1 MNPTSSIP
9 IDLKQSG
16 LSADKAKEKKL
27 KNACADFE
35 AIILRQMLST
45 MRKSVPKTGLFHGGY
60 AEDLYQSMHDEMLTE
75 KLAHGKGMG
84 LGEALYQQLSGNIRK
99 QAGK

>member
-1 MNPTSSIP
+1 MNLTSSTSIG
-9 IDLKQSG
+9 LKQTE
-16 LSADKAKEKKL
+16 LSADKAKEAKL
-27 KNACADFE
+27 RNACADFE

-75 KLAHGKGMG
+75 KLAHGKGIG

-99 QAGK
+99 RAGK